1 MQGAVNLRASVAEG
15 AAEALEAD
23 WKRPAWLESR
33 AQTEVRHTP
42 RPQAEADLDM
52 PPLAA
57 AVVGQ
62 VAVVEKATIPVGQPQ
77 REVDGLGESQ
87 EVQPLAQMDSP
98 TC

>member
-1 MQGAVNLRASVAEG
+1 MAEE
-15 AAEALEAD
+15 AAEALEPE
-23 WKRPAWLESR
+23 WKRPAWLEAR

-62 VAVVEKATIPVGQPQ
+62 GAVVALTTAPMAA
-77 REVDGLGESQ
+77 RRRH
-87 EVQPLAQMDSP
+87 
-98 TC
+98 